1 MAVITVV
8 PTDRGVRDK
17 LVIVATTGLL
27 EVSVQAPDEVDVGVT
42 RLTLAT
48 LSSVKEISV
57 KVPKT
62 GVSAVMVSVID
73 FVADFH

>member
-1 MAVITVV
+1 MTVV

-17 LVIVATTGLL
+17 PEIVATAGLL
-27 EVSVQAPDEVDVGVT
+27 EARVQAPDEVEVGVT

-62 GVSAVMVSVID
+62 GVSAVMVNVID
-73 FVADFH
+73 LVADFH